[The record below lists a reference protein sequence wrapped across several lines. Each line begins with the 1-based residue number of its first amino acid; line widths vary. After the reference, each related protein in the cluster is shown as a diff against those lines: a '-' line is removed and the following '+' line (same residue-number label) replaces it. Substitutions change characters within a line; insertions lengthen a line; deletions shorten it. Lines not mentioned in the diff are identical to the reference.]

1 MNKRITEAT
10 REEIASS
17 MKDNAIRK
25 IALRRREH
33 IFKDIS
39 EETGEID
46 IYNKYQLKNAENE
59 DLGLEFRLYKANER
73 RRAKIKTRITRM
85 LGSNKALFL
94 TLTFSDKM
102 FARNCSP
109 ETRRRYIT
117 RFLKSEC
124 IEYLANIDF
133 GKENHREH
141 YHAVV
146 VPKTT
151 IDFNKYRKAFD
162 SNINAK
168 QIRVDD
174 NSIRFVGMYINKLTN
189 HALKENGFYKRL
201 IFSRDIKQVSNHL
214 SWYDCAT
221 N

>member
-1 MNKRITEAT
+1 MNKKITEAT
-10 REEIASS
+10 KQEISQV

-33 IFKDIS
+33 IFKDVS
-39 EETGEID
+39 EDTGEID
-46 IYNKYQLKNAENE
+46 IYNKYQLKNAESE
-59 DLGLEFRLYKANER
+59 ELGLEFRLYKANER
-73 RRAKIKTRITRM
+73 RRERIKERITRM
-85 LGSNKALFL
+85 IDTNKALFL

-102 FARNCSP
+102 FARNCSA
-109 ETRRRYIT
+109 ETRRRYIA
-117 RFLKSEC
+117 RFLKEQC

-133 GKENHREH
+133 GSTNKREH

-151 IDFNKYRKAFD
+151 IDFKKYRKAFD

-168 QIRVDD
+168 QIRVDS
-174 NSIRFVGMYINKLTN
+174 NSVRFVGMYINKLTN

-214 SWYDCAT
+214 S
-221 N
+221 